1 MKRANS
7 WRGIIGAVLFMCAFS
22 YLNPFLDK
30 IFHPYQ
36 RYQRIVVCL
45 TQIYTCLI
53 IFLLHQVSSCI
64 SERVAALIRA
74 SPVRVPGP

>member
-1 MKRANS
+1 
-7 WRGIIGAVLFMCAFS
+7 MCAFS

-53 IFLLHQVSSCI
+53 IFLLHQV
-64 SERVAALIRA
+64 RA
-74 SPVRVPGP
+74 TLTKRT

>member
-1 MKRANS
+1 
-7 WRGIIGAVLFMCAFS
+7 MCAFS

-30 IFHPYQ
+30 IFNPYQ

-53 IFLLHQVSSCI
+53 IFLLHQV
-64 SERVAALIRA
+64 RA
-74 SPVRVPGP
+74 TLTKRA

>member
-1 MKRANS
+1 
-7 WRGIIGAVLFMCAFS
+7 MCAFS

-36 RYQRIVVCL
+36 RCQRIVVCL

-53 IFLLHQVSSCI
+53 IFLLHQVSPQSLM
-64 SERVAALIRA
+64 RVASRVGPSLL
-74 SPVRVPGP
+74 RVPGPEAKPAGH